1 MSTTTRGISK
11 SDLLAKIEH
20 GYVAS
25 RAVLDALP
33 AERWTETLPAG
44 WTLKEMVGHL
54 AYWEDT
60 VPPFVARVCERETF
74 GVKERPFEP
83 LEGSQIARNPSSYA
97 AVE

>member
-1 MSTTTRGISK
+1 MSTTTRATSK

-33 AERWTETLPAG
+33 AERWDEALPAG

-54 AYWEDT
+54 AYWEGT
-60 VPPFVARVCERETF
+60 VPPFVESLAERHRAGVGRERRRAEREGR
-74 GVKERPFEP
+74 GVASRI
-83 LEGSQIARNPSSYA
+83 SRARTC
-97 AVE
+97 